1 MFPVLFKQGSPLAEQ
16 HLLLWYFMVS
26 FFSADSLLS
35 SKVVDLSSAARRST
49 MSWACTLVLQLA
61 NLLPRR
67 LHFSMKIPSMGFP
80 SKRSP
85 SMVVV
90 FVLQAIALILLARL
104 FEFVLWQLLLC
115 DTAGGTNS

>member
-1 MFPVLFKQGSPLAEQ
+1 MPLAYFSVGSPLAIFSVLFEQGSPLAGQ

-35 SKVVDLSSAARRST
+35 SKVVLSSAARRST
-49 MSWACTLVLQLA
+49 MSWACSLVLQPA

-80 SKRSP
+80 SKRSL

-90 FVLQAIALILLARL
+90 FVLHAIALILLALL
-104 FEFVLWQLLLC
+104 FAFVLW
-115 DTAGGTNS
+115 

>member
-1 MFPVLFKQGSPLAEQ
+1 MPLAYLSVGSPLAIFSVLFEQGSPLAEQ

-35 SKVVDLSSAARRST
+35 SKVVLSSAARRST
-49 MSWACTLVLQLA
+49 MSWACSLVLQPA

-80 SKRSP
+80 SKRSL

-90 FVLQAIALILLARL
+90 FVLHAIALILLALL
-104 FEFVLWQLLLC
+104 FAFVLW
-115 DTAGGTNS
+115 